1 MEQLPPDIVALLGSY
16 PWLLRSR
23 LRRGASQIP
32 LRGGGALET
41 TEPHDS
47 RVTGDGGHMA
57 ELLLRHSESSLPHFA
72 AKIRLSQA

>member
-32 LRGGGALET
+32 FTGRWSTGDDGA
-41 TEPHDS
+41 S